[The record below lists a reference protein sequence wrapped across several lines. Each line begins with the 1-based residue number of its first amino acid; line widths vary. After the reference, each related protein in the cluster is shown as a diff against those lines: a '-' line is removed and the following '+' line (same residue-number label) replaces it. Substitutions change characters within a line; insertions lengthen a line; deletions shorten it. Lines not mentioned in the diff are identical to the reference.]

1 MKVKASSKILRNAIY
16 IIVNNSANGI
26 SGCFFRQ
33 DVAYQMRTKTKEE
46 CEGHY
51 MKNFINNPLFSSTLL
66 SLRQMEDHLSRTA
79 DTAIPFKR
87 KWAPETSYCSVH
99 STLNIYS
106 GMWKF
111 ENPFQNL
118 WKCE

>member
-1 MKVKASSKILRNAIY
+1 
-16 IIVNNSANGI
+16 
-26 SGCFFRQ
+26 Q

-79 DTAIPFKR
+79 DTAIPFK
-87 KWAPETSYCSVH
+87 
-99 STLNIYS
+99 
-106 GMWKF
+106 
-111 ENPFQNL
+111 
-118 WKCE
+118 

>member
-1 MKVKASSKILRNAIY
+1 MYLR
-16 IIVNNSANGI
+16 
-26 SGCFFRQ
+26 SGLFFRQ

-66 SLRQMEDHLSRTA
+66 SLRQMEEHLSRTA

-87 KWAPETSYCSVH
+87 KEAPVNIQSCFVMNNKILTLSIYTHNNSSNSVKKKKNH
-99 STLNIYS
+99 AA
-106 GMWKF
+106 F
-111 ENPFQNL
+111 
-118 WKCE
+118 C